1 MITMQCIAQLYNL
14 QINFKVTSNFVAIY
28 HYAKVSSEIETS
40 SLTTPLNPSR
50 YRIHFFLLLMFSIQL
65 FNHTIGIQWPLSKD
79 FPNKHFKS
87 VLLQYFFLY
96 KIRGNEVS
104 RPLVNILNPMIQS
117 TQWFVSINVLYLF
130 MIFII
135 TKLHFIINIKLYN
148 FFKNSTKKKSA
159 DQSLNRWKC
168 LPVNFYTSF
177 FNLFSLSL

>member
-1 MITMQCIAQLYNL
+1 MQCIVWLYNL

-28 HYAKVSSEIETS
+28 YYAKVSSEIETS

-50 YRIHFFLLLMFSIQL
+50 YRIHFFYCWCFL
-65 FNHTIGIQWPLSKD
+65 FNYSIKPIGMVFNGPSQKTFQTSISKA
-79 FPNKHFKS
+79 
-87 VLLQYFFLY
+87 FFYSILFCT
-96 KIRGNEVS
+96 RLEVMKYLG
-104 RPLVNILNPMIQS
+104 PLVNILNPMIQS